1 MRELVE
7 VADGVFV
14 ASSRRDLTTS
24 TLVVHGSEVLLVDP
38 AWDPDELEA
47 LADLLEHRGWQVV
60 AGLATHAHHD
70 HLLWHPRFGAAPR
83 LASARTCELAE
94 QHRDDLVGNL
104 GADWP
109 AELATLVGRVEPAPD
124 ALPFPELVELVE
136 HDGHAPGHTAV
147 WLPER
152 GVLLAGDMLS
162 DVELPLPLWP
172 DDLPAYLAGLE
183 RLRPH
188 VATARVLVP
197 GHGNPTDDPMSRL
210 AADRRYLDD
219 LRRTGRSDDPRQHNP
234 AMPEVHEAVTRLVRD
249 TYGS

>member
-14 ASSRRDLTTS
+14 ATSRRDLTTS
-24 TLVVHGSEVLLVDP
+24 TLVVHGHEVLLVDP
-38 AWDPDELEA
+38 AWEPDELAA
-47 LADLLEHRGWQVV
+47 LADLLEDRGWRVV

-70 HLLWHPRFGAAPR
+70 HLLWHPRFGAVPR
-83 LASARTCELAE
+83 FASQRTWELAE
-94 QHRDDLVGNL
+94 QHRADLVDNL
-104 GADWP
+104 GAHWP
-109 AELATLVGRVEPAPD
+109 AELATLVGRVEPAD
-124 ALPFPELVELVE
+124 HALPFPEPVELVE

-172 DDLPAYLAGLE
+172 DDLPAYLAGLD
-183 RLRPH
+183 RLAPH
-188 VATARVLVP
+188 VARAHVLVP

-219 LRRTGRSDDPRQHNP
+219 LRAVGDSTDPRRHNP
-234 AMPEVHEAVTRLVRD
+234 GMAEVHDAVARLVRES
-249 TYGS
+249 G